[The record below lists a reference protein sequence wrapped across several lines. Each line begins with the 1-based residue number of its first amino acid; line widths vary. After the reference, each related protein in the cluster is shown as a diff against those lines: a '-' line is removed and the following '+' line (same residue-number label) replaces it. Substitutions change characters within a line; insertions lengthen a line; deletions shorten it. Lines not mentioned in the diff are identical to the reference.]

1 MKAFTF
7 WNPDKPYEEVDVLVD
22 IPLEFEEIERE
33 KVVVEAR
40 GIRIPLA
47 SINHLIKMKET
58 AGREQDKADIEAL
71 KKIKRLMGD
80 G

>member
-33 KVVVEAR
+33 KVVRR
-40 GIRIPLA
+40 G
-47 SINHLIKMKET
+47 
-58 AGREQDKADIEAL
+58 AL
-71 KKIKRLMGD
+71 GPGFNKSFY
-80 G
+80 